1 MKLEDFQ
8 YELPEGLIATHPAEP
23 RDHSRLMVVDRKSGS
38 ITHHR
43 FCDLGQFLGAGDFL
57 VLNDTRVRPARLSA
71 EGGKI
76 EILLLEET
84 SDHFWLCIGKPGKK
98 LKPGMRVRLD
108 GPGEAYAE
116 ILRTLPDAQRVVR
129 LTGVRDLQEWGRLAL
144 PPYIEAARVAGGGA
158 VIEEADR
165 ISYQTVY
172 ARQEGSV
179 AAPTAGLHFTPELLG
194 RFDHGFVTLHVGL
207 GTFRPVKVPNLEE
220 HDMHAEKFWIPEG
233 LREKAQAAKR
243 VVAVGTT
250 SARVLESVPD
260 LAPGG
265 RTTSIFIYP
274 PYRFKR
280 VDALITNFHLPGSTL
295 LMLVAAFLGHELQK
309 QAYREAVKERYRFYS
324 YGDAML
330 IL

>member
-1 MKLEDFQ
+1 LRLEDFQ
-8 YELPEGLIATHPAEP
+8 YELPEGLIATHPAVP
-23 RDHSRLMVVDRKSGS
+23 RDHSRLMVVDRKDGS
-38 ITHHR
+38 IRHHH
-43 FCDLGQFLGAGDFL
+43 FHELGQFLGLGDFL

-71 EGGKI
+71 EGGKV

-84 SDHFWLCIGKPGKK
+84 SEQHWLCIGKPGKK
-98 LKPGMRVRLD
+98 LKPGMRVKLD

-129 LTGVRDLQEWGRLAL
+129 LTGVENLRNWGRLAL
-144 PPYIEAARVAGGGA
+144 PPYIETAREAEGSPLVEKADEVA
-158 VIEEADR
+158 
-165 ISYQTVY
+165 YQTIY
-172 ARQEGSV
+172 AQKEGSV
-179 AAPTAGLHFTPELLG
+179 AAPTAGLHFTPELLN
-194 RFDHGFVTLHVGL
+194 RFEHGFVTLNVGL
-207 GTFRPVKVPNLEE
+207 GTFRPVKVSNLEE

-233 LREKAQAAKR
+233 LKEKAAAAKR

-274 PYRFKR
+274 PYQFKR

-295 LMLVAAFLGHELQK
+295 LMLVAAFMGHELQK
-309 QAYREAVKERYRFYS
+309 RVYAEAVGKRYRFYS